1 MFVVKLFKVDP
12 SSFKIKGCEV
22 NLFNTLEESKRF
34 IIEKHWL
41 LDYDN
46 YNTDLELGEFLEKNT
61 FESLKD
67 KFYDTFEF
75 EIEEH
80 DYIK

>member
-12 SSFKIKGCEV
+12 SSFEVEDVKIEM
-22 NLFNTLEESKRF
+22 FETLEESKKF
-34 IIEKHWL
+34 IVKKHYEI
-41 LDYDN
+41 DYDN
-46 YNTDLELGEFLEKNT
+46 CNTDLELDEFINENT

-75 EIEEH
+75 EIEEI
-80 DYIK
+80 IK

>member
-1 MFVVKLFKVDP
+1 MFVVKLFKLDP
-12 SSFKIKGCEV
+12 SSYKIENVKVKLFK
-22 NLFNTLEESKRF
+22 TLEESKRF
-34 IIEKHWL
+34 IVEKHWEI
-41 LDYDN
+41 DYDN
-46 YNTDLELGEFLEKNT
+46 CNTDLGLEEFLNENT

-80 DYIK
+80 FV

>member
-12 SSFKIKGCEV
+12 SSFKIQGCKV
-22 NLFNTLEESKRF
+22 NLFKTLEESKQF
-34 IIEKHWL
+34 IVKKH
-41 LDYDN
+41 YEIAFDN
-46 YNTDLELGEFLEKNT
+46 YDTDLELVEFLNENT

-75 EIEEH
+75 EIEEVNN
-80 DYIK
+80 